1 MSWICV
7 VVFLR
12 HRLGDK
18 PLKRGGHC
26 HEMGL
31 FSVGLCLWAVVG
43 RSPGVERLVVT
54 GAGETILTAA
64 WL

>member
-1 MSWICV
+1 
-7 VVFLR
+7 
-12 HRLGDK
+12 
-18 PLKRGGHC
+18 
-26 HEMGL
+26 MGL

-54 GAGETILTAA
+54 AAGETILTAA